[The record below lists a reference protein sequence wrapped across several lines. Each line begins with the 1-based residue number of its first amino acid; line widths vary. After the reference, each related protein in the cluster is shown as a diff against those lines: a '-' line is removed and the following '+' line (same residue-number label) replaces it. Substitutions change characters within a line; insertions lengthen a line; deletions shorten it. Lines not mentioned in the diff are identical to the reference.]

1 VFYSNRSGLNQIWVC
16 DADGTRAAQLTSMTG
31 NITGTPRW
39 SPDGKQISFDS
50 NTGGDWQIY
59 VMDADGGKPKPLTN
73 DKLNNFVT
81 SWSRNG
87 RWIYFGKGSNGDEQ
101 IWKIAPEGGA
111 AAQVTRHGGTG
122 SIESADGKTLF
133 FVKALGGN
141 RTSLWRMPVDGG
153 NEIQVVPS
161 LHRYNFAVT
170 ATGIYYDTVTLQD
183 KPSSIEYL
191 DFASGKVTTLYTL
204 AKPVDLG
211 LAVSPDGRYLLF
223 AQNDFSGS
231 DLMVVENFR

>member
-1 VFYSNRSGLNQIWVC
+1 
-16 DADGTRAAQLTSMTG
+16 MTG